1 MTSDRSVWVYVDLH
15 GTPIIA
21 GRLWT
26 RVRHGRESAT
36 FEYADSWREMEERFA
51 LDPALTVGSGPHH
64 TPAGKALFSALGDS
78 SPDRWGRTLI
88 TRRERADARAEGRA
102 PRTLYEV
109 DYLLG
114 VSDPARQ
121 GALRFSL
128 EEGGPFLAEGTMGSV
143 PPLVDL
149 PRLLAASERVLQGDE
164 SAEDLRLLLAPGSSL
179 GGARPKASVRDMDGG
194 LMVAKF
200 PASGDPYDVVR
211 WEAVALKMAKGAGI
225 GTPEWRLEEVAGK
238 PTLLL
243 KRFDRDGDRRR
254 PFLSAM
260 SMLGARDGEIHS
272 YMEIADVLRQHGAA
286 PQEDMRALWRRLVF
300 NILVSNTDDHLR
312 NHAFLYVGKAG
323 WRLSP
328 AYDLNPVPL
337 DLKPRVLS
345 TAIGYDDDT
354 TASLD
359 RAFEVADYFEVG
371 APEAKGIAVEVARV
385 VRRWRRVAAGIGLAQ
400 PQIER
405 LDSAFEH
412 EDLGR
417 ALRGG

>member
-1 MTSDRSVWVYVDLH
+1 
-15 GTPIIA
+15 
-21 GRLWT
+21 
-26 RVRHGRESAT
+26 
-36 FEYADSWREMEERFA
+36 
-51 LDPALTVGSGPHH
+51 
-64 TPAGKALFSALGDS
+64 
-78 SPDRWGRTLI
+78 
-88 TRRERADARAEGRA
+88 
-102 PRTLYEV
+102 
-109 DYLLG
+109 
-114 VSDPARQ
+114 
-121 GALRFSL
+121 
-128 EEGGPFLAEGTMGSV
+128 
-143 PPLVDL
+143 
-149 PRLLAASERVLQGDE
+149 
-164 SAEDLRLLLAPGSSL
+164 
-179 GGARPKASVRDMDGG
+179 
-194 LMVAKF
+194 
-200 PASGDPYDVVR
+200 
-211 WEAVALKMAKGAGI
+211 
-225 GTPEWRLEEVAGK
+225 
-238 PTLLL
+238 
-243 KRFDRDGDRRR
+243 
-254 PFLSAM
+254 
-260 SMLGARDGEIHS
+260 MLGARDGEIHS

-354 TASLD
+354 SASLD